1 MSNKEHSAGGVILED
16 GTVLLI
22 LVKNLKGDQVWTFP
36 KGHLEPG
43 ETPEAAALREVS
55 EETGWDCEITSPL
68 YKAEYSFMRGEM
80 LVDKEVH
87 WFLVKRVGGD
97 GLPAWTAADR
107 PIVDTDIVVWHTFG
121 VTHIPRPEDW
131 PVMPVEYAGF
141 HFVPF
146 GFFDRNPSLD
156 VPPTGGH
163 CSAEA

>member
-16 GTVLLI
+16 GSVLLI

-68 YKAEYSFMRGEM
+68 YKAGYSFMRGEM

-97 GLPAWTAADR
+97 GLPKTPDEVLDMKWLPLTEAETELIYKSDLDL
-107 PIVDTDIVVWHTFG
+107 VD
-121 VTHIPRPEDW
+121 
-131 PVMPVEYAGF
+131 
-141 HFVPF
+141 
-146 GFFDRNPSLD
+146 LLKKL
-156 VPPTGGH
+156 
-163 CSAEA
+163 

>member
-22 LVKNLKGDQVWTFP
+22 LVKNLKGDHVWTFP

-43 ETPEAAALREVS
+43 ETPEAAALREVT

-80 LVDKEVH
+80 LVDKEVQ

-97 GLPAWTAADR
+97 GLPRTPDE
-107 PIVDTDIVVWHTFG
+107 V
-121 VTHIPRPEDW
+121 
-131 PVMPVEYAGF
+131 
-141 HFVPF
+141 
-146 GFFDRNPSLD
+146 LD
-156 VPPTGGH
+156 MKWLPL
-163 CSAEA
+163 AEAENELVYKSDLDLIDLLKKL